1 MNILKKKNIF
11 SEISKKKSIFLLNV
25 FKHFGDRI
33 IDPLIQNPSSYIDNN
48 YKDSFEIT
56 EVGKIIT
63 LDLVILEHIVGY
75 NKKSPLIVLTKTKS
89 EQILKILF
97 FGKFKSFYISKLKIK
112 NIYRI
117 TGKLQ
122 FFSNSFQIIHPINI
136 LNEENFKYFENFQPK
151 YNLSRKKI
159 K

>member
-1 MNILKKKNIF
+1 MNILKKKKNIF

-25 FKHFGDRI
+25 FKHFGSRI
-33 IDPLIQNPSSYIDNN
+33 IDPLIQNPLSYIDNN

-89 EQILKILF
+89 EQILKIVF
-97 FGKFKSFYISKLKIK
+97 FWKI
-112 NIYRI
+112 
-117 TGKLQ
+117 
-122 FFSNSFQIIHPINI
+122 
-136 LNEENFKYFENFQPK
+136 
-151 YNLSRKKI
+151 
-159 K
+159 